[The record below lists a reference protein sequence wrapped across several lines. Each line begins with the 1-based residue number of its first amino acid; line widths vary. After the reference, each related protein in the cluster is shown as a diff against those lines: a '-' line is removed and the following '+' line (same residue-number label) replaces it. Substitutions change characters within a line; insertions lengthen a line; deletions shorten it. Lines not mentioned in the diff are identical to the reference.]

1 MVPRA
6 GLTRESVLDIA
17 TEVADRDGFDQV
29 TLKTIAATVN
39 VRPPSLYNHVDGL
52 DDVRLGLRLRAF
64 KLLLAEQTAA
74 VDGRAIRDWL
84 PCPRRRPTVSLRAGS
99 SGAVRGDTPDD
110 PPDDPP
116 GPMRIPRCARVSRLI
131 LDALVKAVSPYGL
144 SDDEA
149 VHAVR
154 AFRSLVVGF
163 NSLESAGHFGIPV
176 GIDESFSY
184 TRVAARRRPGAVRAA
199 AEDR

>member
-84 PCPRRRPTVSLRAGS
+84 PALADAHRRFALDHPGLYAATHPTTHRTTHRTDEDPE
-99 SGAVRGDTPDD
+99 VRQ
-110 PPDDPP
+110 
-116 GPMRIPRCARVSRLI
+116 VSRLI

-184 TRVAARRRPGAVRAA
+184 TVSLLVGGLARSEH